1 MTADAVAQ
9 DWFLGVEIAD
19 LDTAAAAAVIA
30 ARDPALPFAYVVTP
44 NAQHMV
50 ILDRG
55 SDPAFTRAY
64 DAAWLRLCDSQIMRL
79 LGRTLLDRHLSHA
92 AGSDVTARLFAVHVR
107 PDDPITVIGG
117 DDELAARLRQ
127 RYGLTRLHLHQPPM
141 GFIKDPAAVEAC
153 IRFVIDNPARY
164 VFFAV
169 GAPRSELL
177 AHRILE
183 RGGATGVG
191 LCIGSSLHFITGLV
205 PRAPR
210 WMRRLALEW
219 LYRLV
224 RDPRNHA
231 RRVFVESLPLVGMAL
246 RARLTAPDRRHLPRR
261 RPA

>member
-1 MTADAVAQ
+1 MTTAAVAQ
-9 DWFLGVEIAD
+9 AWFLGVEIAN
-19 LDTAAAAAVIA
+19 LDTVEAAAVIA

-50 ILDRG
+50 IVDRD

-79 LGRTLLDRHLSHA
+79 LGRRLLDHDLPHA
-92 AGSDVTARLFAVHVR
+92 AGSDVTARLFAAHVR
-107 PDDPITVIGG
+107 PDDAITVIGG

-141 GFIKDPAAVEAC
+141 GFIKNPEAVEAC
-153 IRFVIDNPARY
+153 IRFVQDHPARY
-164 VFFAV
+164 IFFAV

-183 RGGATGVG
+183 QGGATGVG

-205 PRAPR
+205 PRAPL
-210 WMRRLALEW
+210 WMRRFALEW
-219 LYRLV
+219 AYRLL

-246 RARLTAPDRRHLPRR
+246 RARFTAPERRHLPRHR
-261 RPA
+261 RG